1 MFGFGRKQP
10 LELVPFI
17 DGKPRTFNTL
27 LCDGLTAYD
36 LASFAEWLD
45 LHARLQAERPDCHI
59 LASLDDLGQAA
70 YTSGHAIDS
79 FDLDATAGHDL
90 SGLDL
95 AIFEDGEHPGHLS
108 TPAEFP
114 IRLANL
120 LKQAVDVGEIARL
133 LDWDTPGD
141 ENDLVTINRDP
152 DRALAIAG
160 ERAVIFQY
168 VPVASAADALA
179 AFPNGYFS
187 GDLNPMQCH
196 ALARHLDASYSFA
209 LIGIGS
215 RFLAFRRAEP
225 LPLDMADRLANELAA
240 LYASAPPGA
249 AAALAP
255 LLGGRDWLLFRF
267 TES

>member
-10 LELVPFI
+10 LELVPFA
-17 DGKPRTFNTL
+17 DGRPRTFNTL
-27 LCDGLTAYD
+27 LCDGLTAYH

-45 LHARLQAERPDCHI
+45 LHARLQAERPDCHV

-70 YTSGHAIDS
+70 YTSGHATDS
-79 FDLDATAGHDL
+79 FDLDATTGHDL
-90 SGLDL
+90 SGLDP

-120 LKQAVDVGEIARL
+120 LKQAVDVGEIEGL
-133 LDWDTPGD
+133 LYWGTPGD

-152 DRALAIAG
+152 GHALAIAK
-160 ERAVIFQY
+160 EQAVIFQY
-168 VPVASAADALA
+168 VPAASAADALA

-187 GDLNPMQCH
+187 SDLNPMQCH
-196 ALARHLDASYSFA
+196 ALAAHLEARYGFA

-225 LPLDMADRLANELAA
+225 LPLETADRLAGELTA
-240 LYASAPPGA
+240 LYAATPPGA
-249 AAALAP
+249 AAALAS
-255 LLGGRDWLLFRF
+255 LLGGRAWLLFRY